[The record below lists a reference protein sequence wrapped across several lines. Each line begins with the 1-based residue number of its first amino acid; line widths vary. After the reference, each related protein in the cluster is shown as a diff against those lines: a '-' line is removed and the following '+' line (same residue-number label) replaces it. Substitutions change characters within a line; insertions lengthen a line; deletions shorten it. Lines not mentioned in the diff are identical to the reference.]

1 MAMDYVQVTD
11 QILKGVGGADNIAS
25 ASHCMTR
32 LRLVLKD
39 ESKAD
44 TKAVEKIKG
53 VKSVIRQGGQY
64 QVVIGNEVSNLFKE
78 FKTRGNFSGDG
89 VAAPKA
95 NGDLVN
101 RLLGYISGSMTAL
114 LPAMLGCGMIK
125 VVMTL
130 LTTLGLISNESTTY
144 IFLNGMGDAF
154 FYFLPILL
162 AYTTAKKMGTSPEV
176 SMVIAAVWLY
186 PDIVSLLGS
195 GTTGTFLGMNC
206 SYFFGIPVISTTYS
220 SSVLPILLMAPII
233 KAVDKFAD
241 RISPN
246 VVKSFLRPL
255 ITILV
260 CDIIGYVVIGPI
272 GGVCGN
278 YLSMGVNYLYTNM
291 GWLTIMLLSA
301 FMPFI
306 VMTGMHYALIPLMT
320 MSLGS
325 YGYDAIVITT
335 MFCSNLAQ
343 GGTALAVAC
352 KTKNKELRSDAV
364 ACGISAMLAGV
375 TEPTL
380 YGISLRYK
388 TPMIAVI
395 IGGGLAGLFSG
406 ITGVVGYSAGG
417 SPSWL
422 SLITMIGG
430 EGFTNL
436 FFGIAAGLIA
446 VAATFLVCFIL
457 YKDEAA
463 EEEAEPAAPVV
474 EPISSADRK
483 PLVAAVEIASPVSGT
498 VVALK
503 DVPDQV
509 FSTGTLGDGVA
520 VEPTEGVMTA
530 PADCT
535 ITAVMDSHHA
545 VGFTTDSGV
554 ELLVHVGLNT
564 VELAGKHF
572 QCPVQEGQK
581 CKAGDVLLKFDLDAI
596 KAAGYP
602 TVTPVIVTNSDDFV
616 SLRVAAQGTVTQGA
630 PLLTLA

>member
-11 QILKGVGGADNIAS
+11 QILKGVGGADNVAS

-39 ESKAD
+39 ESKAND
-44 TKAVEKIKG
+44 KSIEKIKG

-64 QVVIGNEVSNLFKE
+64 QIVIGNEVSNLFKE

-89 VAAPKA
+89 AAVPKEKG
-95 NGDLVN
+95 NLIN
-101 RLLGYISGSMTAL
+101 RLLGYISGSMTPL
-114 LPAMLGCGMIK
+114 LPAMLGCGMVK

-130 LTTLGLISNESTTY
+130 LTTFGLISAESTTY

-154 FYFLPILL
+154 FNFLPILL
-162 AYTTAKKMGTSPEV
+162 AYTTAKKLGSSPV
-176 SMVIAAVWLY
+176 VAMVIAASWLY
-186 PDIVSLLGS
+186 PSITTLLS
-195 GTTGTFLGMNC
+195 TGTTGTFLGMPC
-206 SYFFGIPVISTTYS
+206 SYIFGIPVISTTYA
-220 SSVLPILLMAPII
+220 SSVLPILLLAPVI
-233 KAVDKFAD
+233 KVVEDFAD
-241 RISPN
+241 RVSPN
-246 VVKSFLRPL
+246 VVKSFLKPL

-260 CDIIGYVVIGPI
+260 CDIIGFVVLGPI

-278 YLSMGVNYLYTNM
+278 YLSMGVNMLYTNV

-306 VMTGMHYALIPLMT
+306 VMTGMHYALVPICT
-320 MSLGS
+320 MSLATF
-325 YGYDAIVITT
+325 GYDVIVIVT

-352 KTKNKELRSDAV
+352 KTKNKELRSEAM
-364 ACGISAMLAGV
+364 ACGVSAILAGV

-388 TPMIAVI
+388 TPMIAVV
-395 IGGGLAGLFSG
+395 IGGAVSGLFAG
-406 ITGVVGYSAGG
+406 ITGLVAYTMGG
-417 SPSWL
+417 SPSIL
-422 SLITMIGG
+422 TLITMIGG
-430 EGFTNL
+430 EGMLNL
-436 FFGIAAGLIA
+436 LLG
-446 VAATFLVCFIL
+446 VAAAAISIVVTFIVCFIL
-457 YKDEAA
+457 YKDEEV
-463 EEEAEPAAPVV
+463 EEETEPAAPVV
-474 EPISSADRK
+474 EPVSSADRK
-483 PLVAAVEIASPVSGT
+483 PLVAAVEIASPVSGA

-509 FSTGTLGDGVA
+509 FSAGTLGDGVA
-520 VEPTEGVMTA
+520 VEPTAGVVTA

-564 VELAGKHF
+564 VELEGKYF

-581 CKAGDVLLKFDLDAI
+581 CKAGETLLKFDLNAI

-602 TVTPVIVTNSDDFV
+602 TITPVIVTNSDDFV
-616 SLRVAAQGTVTQGA
+616 SLKVAAQGTVAQGET
-630 PLLTLA
+630 LLTLA

>member
-32 LRLVLKD
+32 LRLILKD

-78 FKTRGNFSGDG
+78 FQTRGNFSGDG
-89 VAAPKA
+89 AVAPKERG
-95 NGDLVN
+95 NLIN
-101 RLLGYISGSMTAL
+101 RLLGYISGSMTPL
-114 LPAMLGCGMIK
+114 LPAMLGCGMVK

-130 LTTLGLISNESTTY
+130 LTTFGLISSESTTY

-154 FYFLPILL
+154 FNFLPILL
-162 AYTTAKKMGTSPEV
+162 AYTTAKKLGSSPVV
-176 SMVIAAVWLY
+176 SMVIAASWLY
-186 PDIVSLLGS
+186 PSITTLLGS
-195 GTTGTFLGMNC
+195 GTTGTFLGMPC
-206 SYFFGIPVISTTYS
+206 SYLFGIPVIATTYA
-220 SSVLPILLMAPII
+220 SSVLPILLLAPVI
-233 KAVDKFAD
+233 KVVEDFAD
-241 RISPN
+241 RVSPN
-246 VVKSFLRPL
+246 VVKSFLKPL

-260 CDIIGYVVIGPI
+260 CDIIGFVVLGPI

-278 YLSMGVNYLYTNM
+278 YLSMGVNWLYLNV
-291 GWLTIMLLSA
+291 GWLAVMLLSA

-306 VMTGMHYALIPLMT
+306 VMTGMHYALIPICT
-320 MSLGS
+320 MSLATF
-325 YGYDAIVITT
+325 GYDVVVIVT

-352 KTKNKELRSDAV
+352 KTKDKELRSEAM
-364 ACGISAMLAGV
+364 ACGVSAILAGV

-388 TPMIAVI
+388 TPMIAVV
-395 IGGGLAGLFSG
+395 IGGAVSGLFAGL
-406 ITGVVGYSAGG
+406 TGLVAYTMGG
-417 SPSWL
+417 SPSIL

-430 EGFTNL
+430 EGMTNL
-436 FFGIAAGLIA
+436 FLGVATAAISIVVTFIA
-446 VAATFLVCFIL
+446 CFVL
-457 YKDEAA
+457 YKDEAV
-463 EEEAEPAAPVV
+463 EETESAASVAEPVA
-474 EPISSADRK
+474 SADRK

-498 VVALK
+498 VTALK

-509 FSTGTLGDGVA
+509 FSTGALGDGVA
-520 VEPTEGVMTA
+520 VEPTAGVVTA

-545 VGFTTDSGV
+545 VGFITDSGV

-564 VELAGKHF
+564 VELKGKYF
-572 QCPVQEGQK
+572 QCPVQVGQT
-581 CKAGDVLLKFDLDAI
+581 CKAGETLLKFDLEAI

-602 TVTPVIVTNSDDFV
+602 TITPVIVTNSDDFV
-616 SLRVAAQGTVTQGA
+616 SLQVAAQGTVTQGET
-630 PLLTLA
+630 LLTLA

>member
-32 LRLVLKD
+32 LRLILKD

-78 FKTRGNFSGDG
+78 FQTRGNFSGDG
-89 VAAPKA
+89 AVAPKERG
-95 NGDLVN
+95 NLIN
-101 RLLGYISGSMTAL
+101 RLLGYISGSMTPL
-114 LPAMLGCGMIK
+114 LPAMLGCGMVK

-130 LTTLGLISNESTTY
+130 LTTFGLISSESTTY

-154 FYFLPILL
+154 FNFLPILL
-162 AYTTAKKMGTSPEV
+162 AYTTAKKLGSSPVV
-176 SMVIAAVWLY
+176 SMVIAASWLY
-186 PDIVSLLGS
+186 PSITTLLGS
-195 GTTGTFLGMNC
+195 GTTGTFLGMPC
-206 SYFFGIPVISTTYS
+206 SYLFGIPVIATTYA
-220 SSVLPILLMAPII
+220 SSVLPILLLAPVI
-233 KAVDKFAD
+233 KVVEDFAD
-241 RISPN
+241 RVSPN
-246 VVKSFLRPL
+246 VVKSFLKPL

-260 CDIIGYVVIGPI
+260 CDIIGFVVLGPI

-278 YLSMGVNYLYTNM
+278 YLSMGVNWLYLNV
-291 GWLTIMLLSA
+291 GWLAVMLLSA

-306 VMTGMHYALIPLMT
+306 VMTGMHYALIPICT
-320 MSLGS
+320 MSLATF
-325 YGYDAIVITT
+325 GYDVVVIVT

-352 KTKNKELRSDAV
+352 KTKDKELRSEAM
-364 ACGISAMLAGV
+364 ACGVSAILAGV

-388 TPMIAVI
+388 TPMIAVV
-395 IGGGLAGLFSG
+395 IGGAVSGLFAGL
-406 ITGVVGYSAGG
+406 TGLVAYTMGG
-417 SPSWL
+417 SPSIL

-430 EGFTNL
+430 EGMTNL
-436 FFGIAAGLIA
+436 FLGVATAAISIVVTFIA
-446 VAATFLVCFIL
+446 CFVL
-457 YKDEAA
+457 YKDEAV
-463 EEEAEPAAPVV
+463 EETESAAPVADPV
-474 EPISSADRK
+474 ASADRK
-483 PLVAAVEIASPVSGT
+483 PLVAAVEIASPVSGAVT
-498 VVALK
+498 ALK

-509 FSTGTLGDGVA
+509 FSTGALGDGVA
-520 VEPTEGVMTA
+520 VEPTAGVVTA

-545 VGFTTDSGV
+545 VGFITDSGV

-564 VELAGKHF
+564 VELKGKHF
-572 QCPVQEGQK
+572 QCPVQVGQT
-581 CKAGDVLLKFDLDAI
+581 CKAGETLLKFDLEAI

-602 TVTPVIVTNSDDFV
+602 TITPVIVTNSDDFV
-616 SLRVAAQGTVTQGA
+616 SLQVAAQGTVTQGET
-630 PLLTLA
+630 LLTLA